1 MTNKKHILVVDD
13 DERIRKLLQRYLRE
27 NGYLV
32 SAARNSEY
40 AIALTQ
46 IINFDLLV
54 VDIMMP
60 GMNGITLTK
69 TLLKKISTPII
80 LLTARKEVS
89 DRILGLETGADDYIS
104 KPFDPRELILR
115 IESVL
120 RRIKVQEDEIKA
132 TKIVRIGNLKYDEY
146 RNELWEDKNLLSL
159 TAAERLLMKELVR
172 CVNTPVS
179 REVLAKLIFQERD
192 SNSSPDLKKN
202 ESLMNLKRERGVD
215 VNINRLRKKIE
226 QNPKSPRY
234 IKTVRGIGYVLIPD
248 YRKTIS

>member
-27 NGYLV
+27 NDYLV

-40 AIALTQ
+40 AIKLTQ

-192 SNSSPDLKKN
+192 SNSSLNLKTN

-248 YRKTIS
+248 YGKTIS

>member
-1 MTNKKHILVVDD
+1 MTKKKHILVVDD

-27 NGYLV
+27 NNYLV
-32 SAARNSEY
+32 SAASNSED
-40 AIALTQ
+40 AIKLTQ

-69 TLLKKISTPII
+69 ILLRKISTPII

-120 RRIKVQEDEIKA
+120 RRIKVQEDEIKS

-179 REVLAKLIFQERD
+179 REVLAKLIFQE
-192 SNSSPDLKKN
+192 
-202 ESLMNLKRERGVD
+202 
-215 VNINRLRKKIE
+215 
-226 QNPKSPRY
+226 
-234 IKTVRGIGYVLIPD
+234 
-248 YRKTIS
+248 